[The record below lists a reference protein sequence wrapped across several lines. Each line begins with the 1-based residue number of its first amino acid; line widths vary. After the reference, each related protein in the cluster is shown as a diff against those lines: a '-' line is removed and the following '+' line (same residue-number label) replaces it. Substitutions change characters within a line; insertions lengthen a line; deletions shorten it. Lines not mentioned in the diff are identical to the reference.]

1 MAHQRSNSS
10 DGFAIDNGEKSPL
23 FVSQPHLIRD
33 VGDSGDDNDFRVYDS
48 AASKPISA
56 ATTARRSMPC
66 TKNEASSS
74 VASTFSAHDVVD
86 FNVLLGLTMAGM
98 AASLLTT
105 MFGMFHVKLFL
116 TAYQLPLATYSIGNV
131 IYSLVN
137 TANDVA
143 GAWLVDQA
151 ATVVRAD
158 RTTVRKRSD
167 LIGGTGCVFALCFL
181 VPFFR
186 PWTNLDRNTSMRRWW
201 DGLHF
206 VVSVS
211 LYDTM
216 YSFAMILHSSIVM
229 NDHEM
234 SDVKRIRFLALCKGT
249 NLLVSLAVARLGL
262 YLFDPQ
268 NLTIFRLFLL
278 ALAALVGC
286 LSMLAQRC
294 ISEPTTARCATFPLR
309 NRIERE
315 KPSDGNS
322 TVECLES
329 SKFHPIKCRPLEWR
343 RVVSDFW
350 RHDNFRAWIGM
361 EMLLEAQTTFLVFF
375 RQTFFD
381 RLVHTNADDGTGGV
395 DKDTSDWI
403 LSTIGPMKALISLL
417 IFLPIQRFGYAQV
430 YRYVFVANL
439 VLALFML
446 VCATEHSTSWIVAF
460 LIVYPVLLSSI
471 QSAGFALAMADMVLE
486 MKFKHAVSNRWDEP
500 SLVGLFMGAN
510 ALMCKPME
518 SLLPIVAAQA
528 MMSANAAQVQRNLFY
543 VLVLPPLLFSGL
555 QLLAWKN
562 YDLSILRTNQLRK
575 ELQSLVKKQAKLS
588 S

>member
-1 MAHQRSNSS
+1 MAHQRSSSS
-10 DGFAIDNGEKSPL
+10 DRFAMDNGEKSPL
-23 FVSQPHLIRD
+23 FVSQSHLIPD
-33 VGDSGDDNDFRVYDS
+33 VGDSGGDVCVYDS
-48 AASKPISA
+48 AACA
-56 ATTARRSMPC
+56 ATATRRTMQS

-74 VASTFSAHDVVD
+74 VAGTFRAHDVVD
-86 FNVLLGLTMAGM
+86 FNVLLGLTIAGI
-98 AASLLTT
+98 AASLLSTV
-105 MFGMFHVKLFL
+105 FGMFHVKLFL
-116 TAYQLPLATYSIGNV
+116 TAYQLPLASYSIGNV

-143 GAWLVDQA
+143 GAWLVDQV

-158 RTTVRKRSD
+158 RTTMRKRSD
-167 LIGGTGCVFALCFL
+167 LVGGTGCVFALCFL

-186 PWTNLDRNTSMRRWW
+186 PWTHLNRNNSMQRWW

-206 VVSVS
+206 VVSLS

-234 SDVKRIRFLALCKGT
+234 SDVRRIRFLALCKGT
-249 NLLVSLAVARLGL
+249 NLLVSLAVARVGL

-268 NLTIFRLFLL
+268 RLVTFRLFLL
-278 ALAALVGC
+278 ALASLVGC

-294 ISEPTTARCATFPLR
+294 ISEPSTARCGSFPLR
-309 NRIERE
+309 NRTERE
-315 KPSDGNS
+315 KTSDGNP
-322 TVECLES
+322 TMES
-329 SKFHPIKCRPLEWR
+329 ESPTFHPMKSRPLEWR

-350 RHDNFRAWIGM
+350 THDNFRAWIGM
-361 EMLLEAQTTFLVFF
+361 EMLLEAQTTFHVFF

-381 RLVHTNADDGTGGV
+381 RLVLVNADAEAGGV
-395 DKDTSDWI
+395 DKETSDWV
-403 LSTIGPMKALISLL
+403 LSTVGPMKALISLL
-417 IFLPIQRFGYAQV
+417 IFLPIRRFGYPQV
-430 YRYVFVANL
+430 YRCVFVANM
-439 VLALFML
+439 VMALCML
-446 VCATEHSTSWIVAF
+446 VFTTEHSTSWIVAF
-460 LIVYPVLLSSI
+460 LILYPVLLSSI

-486 MKFKHAVSNRWDEP
+486 MKYKHAVSTRWDEP

-528 MMSANAAQVQRNLFY
+528 MMSTDAAQIQHNLFY
-543 VLVLPPLLFSGL
+543 VLVLPPLLFSIL